1 MTATV
6 MNNILPEATEA
17 LQKAAEDY
25 NNAELTNNYDGLTFN
40 QTSSTADALS
50 KQIHD
55 KTLEKLDVAGKV
67 VLEIGCAGGEE
78 LRKFEGRGAA
88 KLIGVDQNPLFL
100 NIAGD
105 AAGPGCSQFIEADMH
120 ALPLETSSVDIIISR
135 HTLHY
140 SESIQG
146 LVQELCRVLR
156 PGGQLIAVFNVV
168 EMKSGSPFLEAPVAL
183 ERWFPIFIDF
193 GERKFTARN
202 CASSSQE
209 WHDALDAGGFNITL
223 SQQLGASDKWNNSEV
238 QYKHHDKADLFTQT
252 IHAHLPAKRG

>member
-1 MTATV
+1 MTRTEV
-6 MNNILPEATEA
+6 TEA
-17 LQKAAEDY
+17 LQTAAEDY
-25 NNAELTNNYDGLTFN
+25 NNTELTTNYDEIVFEK
-40 QTSSTADALS
+40 TSSSADAAS

-55 KTLEKLDVAGKV
+55 KTLGMLDVAGKV

-88 KLIGVDQNPLFL
+88 ELIGVDQNPLFL
-100 NIAGD
+100 KIARD
-105 AAGPGCSQFIEADMH
+105 AAAGPGCSRFLEADMH

-140 SESIQG
+140 SESVHG
-146 LVQELCRVLR
+146 LVEELGRVLR

-168 EMKSGSPFLEAPVAL
+168 EMKSGSSYLEEPVKS
-183 ERWFPIFIDF
+183 ERWFPLFIDF

-209 WHDALDAGGFNITL
+209 WRGALDASGFQTTL
-223 SQQLGASDKWNNSEV
+223 SQQLDASDKWNNSEV
-238 QYKHHDKADLFTQT
+238 QYKHHDVADLFTQT
-252 IHAHLPAKRG
+252 FHAHKKEKEATCHMP